1 MVDRTCASSRMSAPT
16 NLFSVCLAHASS
28 VFSSVMT
35 RLRRA
40 ADACLPDQGFAGV
53 VVRRVAVFLVGGA
66 LTLAGLGWMARPA
79 SSAPGPQEVVTRTV
93 RPGDNVWSYAA
104 SITPQGEDVTK
115 NVDRIM
121 QINNMSSPNLRVGDR
136 ILIPSDE

>member
-1 MVDRTCASSRMSAPT
+1 MVVRTCAGSRMSAPT
-16 NLFSVCLAHASS
+16 NLFSVCLAYVRS
-28 VFSSVMT
+28 VFSSVLA
-35 RLRRA
+35 RLRRVVN
-40 ADACLPDQGFAGV
+40 ACLPDQGFAGV
-53 VVRRVAVFLVGGA
+53 VLRRIAVFLAVGA
-66 LTLAGLGWMARPA
+66 LTLAGFGWMARPA

>member
-1 MVDRTCASSRMSAPT
+1 MVVRACASSRISRPL
-16 NLFSVCLAHASS
+16 NLPSVCRAYVSS
-28 VFSSVMT
+28 LFSSVML

-40 ADACLPDQGFAGV
+40 AKACVPKQGFVSAI
-53 VVRRVAVFLVGGA
+53 VRRVAVFLAVAA
-66 LTLAGLGWMARPA
+66 LTLAGFGWMARPA
-79 SSAPGPQEVVTRTV
+79 SSAPGPQEVIARTV

-104 SITPQGEDVTK
+104 SITPQGEDVAK

-136 ILIPSDE
+136 ILIPGDD